1 MTTQPMTT
9 KDNTTNALGEVHTLT
24 IRMGDLAKLIMKLH
38 PDSLS
43 RLSCVIEYKSCKAKA
58 KTARNTIR
66 NSEDRKT
73 ATWLIR
79 TATKP
84 VDNTGKPII

>member
-1 MTTQPMTT
+1 MINRPMTT
-9 KDNTTNALGEVHTLT
+9 EDNNPLGTVHSLT
-24 IRMGDLAKLIMKLH
+24 CRMGDLSRMIMNLH

-58 KTARNTIR
+58 KATRDTIT
-66 NSEDRKT
+66 NAEDRKT

-79 TATKP
+79 TAQKP
-84 VDNTGKPII
+84 VDNCGNPIA